1 MLRLTY
7 ERIQRGWSKAHLAR
21 RARLDQ
27 ALVSKFESRRAR
39 PYPRE
44 LRRLA
49 AALGLSATE
58 ADQLLQEVDACMGPD
73 GGPGNPEQPTL
84 RHDEASSADARV
96 VAAKTNP

>member
-21 RARLDQ
+21 RADLDQ

-44 LRRLA
+44 LHRLA
-49 AALGLSATE
+49 TALGLSATE
-58 ADQLLQEVDACMGPD
+58 AGRLLEEVDADTGPG
-73 GGPGNPEQPTL
+73 GGPGHPEQPSL
-84 RHDEASSADARV
+84 RHDEASSADARIV
-96 VAAKTNP
+96 VAKTNP